1 MRPLTKKN
9 RDRAKT
15 ISRVEASQRDLEA
28 VIISRSHMKE
38 SVC

>member
-28 VIISRSHMKE
+28 VISRSHMKE